1 MVTQTVLAL
10 PLAALIALFAV
21 FVFGGL
27 VKGVTGV
34 GLPLVLVPLATQFV
48 PVPVAV
54 APVSV
59 SKEVTNVVRSREGGL
74 GMPCGRWLRARIRPN
89 RSRSWCCWCWRPAG
103 STREE
108 GAILIVYWEGA

>member
-1 MVTQTVLAL
+1 MVTTAVLGL
-10 PLAALIALFAV
+10 PVVEIAAPAGV
-21 FVFGGL
+21 FMVGGV
-27 VKGVTGV
+27 VKGAARV

-54 APVSV
+54 ALVSV